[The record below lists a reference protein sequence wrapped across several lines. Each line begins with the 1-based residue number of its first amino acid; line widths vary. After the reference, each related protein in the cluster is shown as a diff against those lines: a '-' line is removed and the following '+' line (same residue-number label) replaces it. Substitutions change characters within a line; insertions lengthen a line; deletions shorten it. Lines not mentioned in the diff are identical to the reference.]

1 MPCRGGR
8 QERGERLRDGSHA
21 SSSALYVGEEF
32 LGRPLWL
39 LFIAFIYIFRA
50 LHIRGGITAGAA
62 AATLFAR
69 VKSSAQRLED
79 ATHEYCIRAGCGTEP
94 QRGLCCCDVTPSFH
108 L

>member
-1 MPCRGGR
+1 M
-8 QERGERLRDGSHA
+8 RLRRDGSHA

-50 LHIRGGITAGAA
+50 LHIRGGITAA